1 MNKKEQQAQRAK
13 QEDVVLNKVLWWIVG
28 AVVLEALL
36 LLLNKVY
43 ANYTVE
49 QIELAKSLRDVFS
62 VLMIALPICF
72 VVLLIWAVAARKS
85 GKFTR
90 LSSVLAGV
98 MLALA
103 VCAVVIRVFDE
114 SGIRLLYVAVP
125 AVAVLAL
132 IYYLYQREFFFAA
145 VLSALGLLGVKVV
158 PYHFGFPAI
167 AYGYAV
173 VLGVALVGAVVVF
186 RVMQAAGGKLRLKG
200 NWVEV
205 LPKSAKGEPET
216 PAATAEPSS
225 TRLVAPVPYGG
236 AGESSAA
243 APALNWGTVGPQRQT
258 ADGGYTYT
266 ALPQKPAALPEF
278 GRVDTSWFADAAFL
292 GDSLTAGF
300 CVNEYNIDVGGALV
314 CGYEGISP
322 NTIVNRTTVSS
333 PDRGEEVPLD
343 VLTAAQPAKLYIL
356 IGTNALVQPGNDDSF
371 LAYYGKMLDELRT
384 ALPNTAFYVQSVL
397 PATQEKIGDTLP
409 GLAPD
414 RLAVINAAIQQLCAE
429 RGCYYL
435 DLNAEFADAAG
446 CLMTDFAQPDGVHLT
461 VSGYSR
467 WVSYLCTHLPYS
479 KNNPY
484 QAGSTYYLS
493 EDMKN
498 LLADIP

>member
-1 MNKKEQQAQRAK
+1 MPTPNDRGPRRPRTNTSYHMEG
-13 QEDVVLNKVLWWIVG
+13 D
-28 AVVLEALL
+28 
-36 LLLNKVY
+36 
-43 ANYTVE
+43 
-49 QIELAKSLRDVFS
+49 
-62 VLMIALPICF
+62 
-72 VVLLIWAVAARKS
+72 WAVPDREQAAPPPQRRTPTQEQRRAAARRRRELRRRRR
-85 GKFTR
+85 R
-90 LSSVLAGV
+90 LAFAGTVCGVL
-98 MLALA
+98 
-103 VCAVVIRVFDE
+103 
-114 SGIRLLYVAVP
+114 
-125 AVAVLAL
+125 
-132 IYYLYQREFFFAA
+132 
-145 VLSALGLLGVKVV
+145 VLSGVITAL
-158 PYHFGFPAI
+158 
-167 AYGYAV
+167 
-173 VLGVALVGAVVVF
+173 
-186 RVMQAAGGKLRLKG
+186 
-200 NWVEV
+200 

-236 AGESSAA
+236 AGESGAA

-258 ADGGYTYT
+258 ADSGYTYT

-322 NTIVNRTTVSS
+322 NTIVNRATVSS

-356 IGTNALVQPGNDDSF
+356 IGTNALVQPGNDDGF

-397 PATQEKIGDTLP
+397 PATQEKISDTLP

-435 DLNAEFADAAG
+435 DLNAEFADDAG

-461 VSGYSR
+461 VSGYSK